1 MIIGILTAVTQACKC
16 LTSCVKEF
24 EKKQM
29 FVCNAQKNVVALS
42 QLHLKILHCVVLCGQ
57 CSSIYMKGFE
67 R

>member
-42 QLHLKILHCVVLCGQ
+42 
-57 CSSIYMKGFE
+57 
-67 R
+67 

>member
-29 FVCNAQKNVVALS
+29 FVCNAQKKCCCPLVTSSENIALCRTVWAV
-42 QLHLKILHCVVLCGQ
+42 QQYLYEGI
-57 CSSIYMKGFE
+57 
-67 R
+67 